1 MTPASELEALRIT
14 PSELDQL
21 TGLDIGSV
29 FMGGIIR
36 PSVFRSWRQLT
47 SLIITECLVLG
58 VVFIVCLGLGL
69 VLVRQREGFHQL
81 SSLLFGIAGAIG
93 LGTILWHLYQWRRSK
108 QLITL
113 AHLLEEVDRHN
124 DIIQALQ
131 VMDELEAVQV
141 TSPGIPNRTEVI
153 IALQTTRNSL
163 ISALMTEKILRRHQA
178 LIKRRHELFHTIET
192 NLATLQTLQVEH
204 QASEYRQFLQEA
216 LEIGIAVR
224 QQIEAQESGAIGT
237 SRHQTGNH

>member
-14 PSELDQL
+14 PSEVDQL
-21 TGLDIGSV
+21 TGLDVGSV

-69 VLVRQREGFHQL
+69 VLVRYQEGFHQF

-93 LGTILWHLYQWRRSK
+93 LGAILWHLYQWQRSK
-108 QLITL
+108 QLTTL

-131 VMDELEAVQV
+131 VMDELAAVQAK
-141 TSPGIPNRTEVI
+141 PPRIPHRTEVM
-153 IALQTTRNSL
+153 IALQTTRDSL

-178 LIKRRHELFHTIET
+178 LIKRRHELFRTIET
-192 NLATLQTLQVEH
+192 NLATLQTLHIEH
-204 QASEYRQFLQEA
+204 QASEYQQFLQEA

-224 QQIEAQESGAIGT
+224 QQIMGAAQ
-237 SRHQTGNH
+237 